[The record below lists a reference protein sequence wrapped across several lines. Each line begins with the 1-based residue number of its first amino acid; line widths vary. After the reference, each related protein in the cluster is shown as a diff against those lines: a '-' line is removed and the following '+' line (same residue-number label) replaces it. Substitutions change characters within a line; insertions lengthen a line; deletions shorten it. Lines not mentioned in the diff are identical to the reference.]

1 MRGAGSVR
9 ATAEGDEDGE
19 QGSRRVVAT
28 AGDPCDGYVMPA
40 INGAN
45 AAKASRM
52 RRLVKDGKALDPVDK
67 LWLAEY
73 DEETA
78 RREKARRD
86 RRERHGIGAAEVGAS
101 RKERTLQVNLHEEAE
116 AAGTGPTAAAI
127 AAGAALEA
135 KEEGRRLDSLT
146 VNSLEIMKE
155 AVSTYRDIALTL
167 RKHWAIMA
175 ATVSDALAA
184 NTHNRNLIA
193 ELEAENVALRGQL
206 EQKGE
211 TPEQMLMAAAMQHV
225 MGRAAQPNGAPAQGN
240 PGKNGQG

>member
-1 MRGAGSVR
+1 
-9 ATAEGDEDGE
+9 
-19 QGSRRVVAT
+19 
-28 AGDPCDGYVMPA
+28 MPA
-40 INGAN
+40 LNGAN
-45 AAKASRM
+45 AAKASRL
-52 RRLVKDGKALDPVDK
+52 RKVEKEGKALSPIDK
-67 LWLAEY
+67 LWLSDY
-73 DEETA
+73 DEATA
-78 RREKARRD
+78 TREKERRERRQ
-86 RRERHGIGAAEVGAS
+86 RHGIGSGPEIGAS

-193 ELEAENVALRGQL
+193 ELEAENVALRGQI
-206 EQKGE
+206 EQKGD

-225 MGRAAQPNGAPAQGN
+225 MGKTNGAPATGN
-240 PGKNGQG
+240 GPKNGQG